1 MRNLKRTLSLLLAAA
16 MLMGM
21 MVVGAGAVSST
32 DFTDSSEITREE
44 AVGVMTALGVFEG
57 TDSGAFDPNGT
68 LTREQAAAI
77 ICRMLLGDDADD
89 LTTNSVVFSD
99 VSADRWSAGYIGYC
113 AQQGILAGTG
123 NGTFDP
129 EGELTGLAFAKMCLV
144 ALGYNADSEGYVGT
158 DWAINVAAD
167 ALNAGITPSGIVL
180 ADALNREDAAQMA
193 FQTLGADMVTYTGS
207 GSTTVNTPDG
217 SSVIIT
223 GAAEEVTNDEDDDYR
238 YVTSDRDDVQQFCE
252 YYFEDLEKRE
262 GYPDEFGRPSVRW
275 RLGSS
280 EIGTFSETPDGS
292 YTEAVDK
299 GELYD
304 VIGRD
309 VYSEFG
315 GDATLYVYVN
325 GEEMEEDSDFEISD
339 YFVRNETDSAAST
352 GRGVLT
358 EIFVD
363 DDDSDNVKV
372 TITHIFTYV
381 AQVDGDYVESDGEL
395 DLATLEGTDLDY
407 GYIGWGQYIN
417 EPIDVTDYT
426 LYDEYFP
433 NLSAYS
439 DGDYVLVTVAQGEI
453 QSISPATELTGEV
466 TAYTRGTSATVDG
479 TRYYYS
485 KSYADAVDSDVEY
498 NLNDEYLV
506 ILDDDGY
513 VVYDEGADGVE
524 NYVFITAVAPT
535 GGVSSDVEARAYFQ
549 TGTETTIDLDSD
561 SSASSYAAEGNGEYE
576 DDTDSSATDLV
587 DYGDRTYVNSWYEYD
602 EQSDGSYE
610 LSDVSGSGS
619 AVITAEDDIDLALSG
634 SAYVYYSNDNGRVR
648 ANNSTV
654 FIINDDD
661 DVNVYAGVRNVPDVT
676 LNDGQTAVVAWVL
689 DDNYA
694 AVVYIGSDDMSVSGG
709 SDDRV
714 YILDNSP
721 SSNVDT
727 DGNDYYEYDAIVNGE
742 IGTVSANSESIFD
755 EVGLYSDIQYDSDEY
770 VSDADLVSGTSD
782 DDFKGWVDLYDTVI
796 TYSDGILSFVGY
808 RGSSR
813 SVDED
818 LVLADDYTIFFNDDG
833 DGETMTASSLA
844 RDYDDEDSCFTGHI
858 YVFENDDDETQ
869 EIYVYEYDVD
879 DSGSGG
885 SGGDSGDTEE
895 TETAELA
902 SLTIKGVEAD
912 ISGTRITVSL
922 TSSVAQGSRTVA
934 VGENAEGTTT
944 TISLLASDGTT
955 ATSGSA
961 TSALAAGTYT
971 LTSTLNGES
980 VTYTLTVTYADSVDI
995 TVSAANAT
1003 VKNADGETLSGS
1015 SADQAVVG
1023 EDYTFTVVPAD
1034 GYQLDDDDNS
1044 YVTYQV
1050 GSDEPVTLAGSNG
1063 AYTIPG
1069 DAITGDDITISVVVK
1084 GADAN
1089 VTLSVIDGVAAVL
1102 EGSGDSYT
1110 LTVPKTQDANN
1121 VSKLSSLIEAT
1132 GTADS
1137 LEIKSS
1143 NVTIDRT
1150 NGLAAIITF
1159 NGPNGG
1165 AAQEITVTIVAAD
1178 DTTKV
1183 EKDLAAAQED
1193 IEDGITAV
1201 SLASP
1206 TESNVLAD
1214 LNSQLSTLFSGGGA
1228 WGSTITATASRVGDY
1243 TMPSAGGGGSME
1255 ISISLTVTSG
1265 DIIQSATIEMA
1276 VSVSNTSIA

>member
-1 MRNLKRTLSLLLAAA
+1 MRLV
-16 MLMGM
+16 M
-21 MVVGAGAVSST
+21 AV
-32 DFTDSSEITREE
+32 
-44 AVGVMTALGVFEG
+44 A
-57 TDSGAFDPNGT
+57 
-68 LTREQAAAI
+68 
-77 ICRMLLGDDADD
+77 
-89 LTTNSVVFSD
+89 SV
-99 VSADRWSAGYIGYC
+99 
-113 AQQGILAGTG
+113 
-123 NGTFDP
+123 
-129 EGELTGLAFAKMCLV
+129 
-144 ALGYNADSEGYVGT
+144 
-158 DWAINVAAD
+158 
-167 ALNAGITPSGIVL
+167 
-180 ADALNREDAAQMA
+180 
-193 FQTLGADMVTYTGS
+193 
-207 GSTTVNTPDG
+207 
-217 SSVIIT
+217 
-223 GAAEEVTNDEDDDYR
+223 
-238 YVTSDRDDVQQFCE
+238 
-252 YYFEDLEKRE
+252 
-262 GYPDEFGRPSVRW
+262 YPDEFGRPSVRW

-315 GDATLYVYVN
+315 GDATPYVYVN

-426 LYDEYFP
+426 LYDEDFP
-433 NLSAYS
+433 NLSAYA

-466 TAYTRGTSATVDG
+466 TAYTRGTSVTVDG

-576 DDTDSSATDLV
+576 NDTDSSATDLV

-634 SAYVYYSNDNGRVR
+634 SAYVYYSNDNDRVR

-661 DVNVYAGVRNVPDVT
+661 DVNVYTGVRNVPDVT

-689 DDNYA
+689 DDSYA

-796 TYSDGILSFVGY
+796 TYSDGILSFEGS
-808 RGSSR
+808 RGSR

-912 ISGTRITVSL
+912 ISGTRITVAL

-934 VGENAEGTTT
+934 VGENAEGTIT

-961 TSALAAGTYT
+961 TSALAEGTYT

-980 VTYTLTVTYADSVDI
+980 VTYTLTVTYADSVDV

-1003 VKNADGETLSGS
+1003 VKNADGEEISGS

-1023 EDYTFTVVPAD
+1023 EDYTFTVTPED
-1034 GYQLDDDDNS
+1034 DYQIDS
-1044 YVTYQV
+1044 VTYQV
-1050 GSDEPVTLAGSNG
+1050 GSDNAETLTGSNG
-1063 AYTIPG
+1063 TYTIPG
-1069 DAITGDDITISVVVK
+1069 NDVTGSITITVTTT
-1084 GADAN
+1084 GADAD
-1089 VTLSVIDGVAAVL
+1089 VTLSVVDGAVAL
-1102 EGSGDSYT
+1102 LSDPTENSNGSLSYT
-1110 LTVPKTQDANN
+1110 LTVPDATS
-1121 VSKLSSLIEAT
+1121 VSGLSDLIEAA
-1132 GTADS
+1132 GTADDLTS
-1137 LEIKSS
+1137 PILSASVTGTDGEEI
-1143 NVTIDRT
+1143 T
-1150 NGLAAIITF
+1150 LTF
-1159 NGPNGG
+1159 TGPNSGKE
-1165 AAQEITVTIVAAD
+1165 QTITVTLETAEPDEIVAY
-1178 DTTKV
+1178 
-1183 EKDLAAAQED
+1183 DLALYTEALGSLIPVTVTAGAASLED
-1193 IEDGITAV
+1193 VASAVKAYIEDTSSGLL
-1201 SLASP
+1201 SSD
-1206 TESNVLAD
+1206 D
-1214 LNSQLSTLFSGGGA
+1214 LWGA
-1228 WGSTITATASRVGDY
+1228 TVTATVDTEGIA
-1243 TMPSAGGGGSME
+1243 TWTPPSTAGGSV
-1255 ISISLTVTSG
+1255 TVT
-1265 DIIQSATIEMA
+1265 
-1276 VSVSNTSIA
+1276 VSVTLEVSYSGATTVTDTIDNVSVRVTLGS

>member
-1 MRNLKRTLSLLLAAA
+1 MRLV
-16 MLMGM
+16 M
-21 MVVGAGAVSST
+21 AV
-32 DFTDSSEITREE
+32 
-44 AVGVMTALGVFEG
+44 A
-57 TDSGAFDPNGT
+57 
-68 LTREQAAAI
+68 
-77 ICRMLLGDDADD
+77 
-89 LTTNSVVFSD
+89 SV
-99 VSADRWSAGYIGYC
+99 
-113 AQQGILAGTG
+113 
-123 NGTFDP
+123 
-129 EGELTGLAFAKMCLV
+129 
-144 ALGYNADSEGYVGT
+144 
-158 DWAINVAAD
+158 
-167 ALNAGITPSGIVL
+167 
-180 ADALNREDAAQMA
+180 
-193 FQTLGADMVTYTGS
+193 
-207 GSTTVNTPDG
+207 
-217 SSVIIT
+217 
-223 GAAEEVTNDEDDDYR
+223 
-238 YVTSDRDDVQQFCE
+238 
-252 YYFEDLEKRE
+252 
-262 GYPDEFGRPSVRW
+262 YPDEFGRPSVRW

-299 GELYD
+299 GDLYD

-426 LYDEYFP
+426 LYDEDFP

-466 TAYTRGTSATVDG
+466 TAYTRGTSVTVDG

-634 SAYVYYSNDNGRVR
+634 SAYVYYSNDNDRVR

-661 DVNVYAGVRNVPDVT
+661 DVNVYTGVRNVPDVT

-689 DDNYA
+689 DDSYA

-796 TYSDGILSFVGY
+796 TYSDGILSFEGS
-808 RGSSR
+808 RGSR

-844 RDYDDEDSCFTGHI
+844 RDYDDEDSYFTGHI

-869 EIYVYEYDVD
+869 EVYVYEYDVD

-912 ISGTRITVSL
+912 ISGTRITVAL

-934 VGENAEGTTT
+934 VGENAEGTIT

-961 TSALAAGTYT
+961 TSALAEGTYT

-980 VTYTLTVTYADSVDI
+980 VTYTLTVTYADSVDV

-1003 VKNADGETLSGS
+1003 VKNADGEEISGS

-1023 EDYTFTVVPAD
+1023 EDYTFTVTPED
-1034 GYQLDDDDNS
+1034 DYQIDS
-1044 YVTYQV
+1044 VTYQV
-1050 GSDEPVTLAGSNG
+1050 GSDNAETLTGSNG
-1063 AYTIPG
+1063 TYTIPG
-1069 DAITGDDITISVVVK
+1069 NDVTGSITITVTTT
-1084 GADAN
+1084 GADAD
-1089 VTLSVIDGVAAVL
+1089 VTLSVVDGAVAL
-1102 EGSGDSYT
+1102 LSDPTENSNGSLSYT
-1110 LTVPKTQDANN
+1110 LTVPDATS
-1121 VSKLSSLIEAT
+1121 VSGLSDLIEAA
-1132 GTADS
+1132 GTADDLTS
-1137 LEIKSS
+1137 PILSASVTGTDGEEI
-1143 NVTIDRT
+1143 T
-1150 NGLAAIITF
+1150 LTF
-1159 NGPNGG
+1159 TGPNSGKE
-1165 AAQEITVTIVAAD
+1165 QTITVTLETAEPDEIVAY
-1178 DTTKV
+1178 
-1183 EKDLAAAQED
+1183 DLALYTEALGSLIPVTVTAGAASLED
-1193 IEDGITAV
+1193 VASAVKAYIEDTSSGLL
-1201 SLASP
+1201 SSD
-1206 TESNVLAD
+1206 D
-1214 LNSQLSTLFSGGGA
+1214 LWGA
-1228 WGSTITATASRVGDY
+1228 TVTATVDTEGIA
-1243 TMPSAGGGGSME
+1243 TWPPPSTAGGSV
-1255 ISISLTVTSG
+1255 TVT
-1265 DIIQSATIEMA
+1265 
-1276 VSVSNTSIA
+1276 VSVTLEVSYSGATTVTDTIDNVSVRVTLGS

>member
-1 MRNLKRTLSLLLAAA
+1 M
-16 MLMGM
+16 
-21 MVVGAGAVSST
+21 AV
-32 DFTDSSEITREE
+32 
-44 AVGVMTALGVFEG
+44 A
-57 TDSGAFDPNGT
+57 
-68 LTREQAAAI
+68 
-77 ICRMLLGDDADD
+77 
-89 LTTNSVVFSD
+89 SV
-99 VSADRWSAGYIGYC
+99 
-113 AQQGILAGTG
+113 
-123 NGTFDP
+123 
-129 EGELTGLAFAKMCLV
+129 
-144 ALGYNADSEGYVGT
+144 
-158 DWAINVAAD
+158 
-167 ALNAGITPSGIVL
+167 
-180 ADALNREDAAQMA
+180 
-193 FQTLGADMVTYTGS
+193 
-207 GSTTVNTPDG
+207 
-217 SSVIIT
+217 
-223 GAAEEVTNDEDDDYR
+223 
-238 YVTSDRDDVQQFCE
+238 
-252 YYFEDLEKRE
+252 
-262 GYPDEFGRPSVRW
+262 YPDEFGRPSVRW

-299 GELYD
+299 GDLYD

-426 LYDEYFP
+426 LYDEDFP

-466 TAYTRGTSATVDG
+466 TAYTRGTSVTVDG

-634 SAYVYYSNDNGRVR
+634 SAYVYYSNDNDRVR

-661 DVNVYAGVRNVPDVT
+661 DVNVYTGVRNVPDVT

-689 DDNYA
+689 DDSYA

-709 SDDRV
+709 SDDHV

-796 TYSDGILSFVGY
+796 TYSDGILSFEGS
-808 RGSSR
+808 RGSR

-844 RDYDDEDSCFTGHI
+844 RDYDDEDSYFTGHI

-869 EIYVYEYDVD
+869 EVYVYEYDVD

-912 ISGTRITVSL
+912 ISGTRITVAL

-934 VGENAEGTTT
+934 VGENAEGTIT

-961 TSALAAGTYT
+961 TSALAEGTYT

-980 VTYTLTVTYADSVDI
+980 VTYTLTVTYADSVDV

-1003 VKNADGETLSGS
+1003 VKNADGEEISGS

-1023 EDYTFTVVPAD
+1023 EDYTFTVTPED
-1034 GYQLDDDDNS
+1034 DYQIDS
-1044 YVTYQV
+1044 VTYQV
-1050 GSDEPVTLAGSNG
+1050 GSDNAETLTGSNG
-1063 AYTIPG
+1063 TYTIPG
-1069 DAITGDDITISVVVK
+1069 NDVTGSITITVTTT
-1084 GADAN
+1084 GADAD
-1089 VTLSVIDGVAAVL
+1089 VTLSVVDGAVAL
-1102 EGSGDSYT
+1102 LSDPTENSNGSLSYT
-1110 LTVPKTQDANN
+1110 LTVPDATS
-1121 VSKLSSLIEAT
+1121 VSGLSDLIEAA
-1132 GTADS
+1132 GTADDLTS
-1137 LEIKSS
+1137 PILSASVTGTDGEEI
-1143 NVTIDRT
+1143 T
-1150 NGLAAIITF
+1150 LTF
-1159 NGPNGG
+1159 TGPNSGKE
-1165 AAQEITVTIVAAD
+1165 QTITVTLETAEPDEIVAY
-1178 DTTKV
+1178 
-1183 EKDLAAAQED
+1183 DLALYTEALGSLIPVTVTAGAASLED
-1193 IEDGITAV
+1193 VASAVKAYIEDTSSGLL
-1201 SLASP
+1201 SSD
-1206 TESNVLAD
+1206 D
-1214 LNSQLSTLFSGGGA
+1214 LWGA
-1228 WGSTITATASRVGDY
+1228 TVTATVDTEGIA
-1243 TMPSAGGGGSME
+1243 TWTPPSTAGGSV
-1255 ISISLTVTSG
+1255 TVT
-1265 DIIQSATIEMA
+1265 
-1276 VSVSNTSIA
+1276 VSVTLEVSYSGATTVTDTIDNVSVRVTLGS

>member
-1 MRNLKRTLSLLLAAA
+1 M
-16 MLMGM
+16 
-21 MVVGAGAVSST
+21 AV
-32 DFTDSSEITREE
+32 
-44 AVGVMTALGVFEG
+44 A
-57 TDSGAFDPNGT
+57 
-68 LTREQAAAI
+68 
-77 ICRMLLGDDADD
+77 
-89 LTTNSVVFSD
+89 SV
-99 VSADRWSAGYIGYC
+99 
-113 AQQGILAGTG
+113 
-123 NGTFDP
+123 
-129 EGELTGLAFAKMCLV
+129 
-144 ALGYNADSEGYVGT
+144 
-158 DWAINVAAD
+158 
-167 ALNAGITPSGIVL
+167 
-180 ADALNREDAAQMA
+180 
-193 FQTLGADMVTYTGS
+193 
-207 GSTTVNTPDG
+207 
-217 SSVIIT
+217 
-223 GAAEEVTNDEDDDYR
+223 
-238 YVTSDRDDVQQFCE
+238 
-252 YYFEDLEKRE
+252 
-262 GYPDEFGRPSVRW
+262 YPDEFGRPSVRW

-299 GELYD
+299 GDLYD

-426 LYDEYFP
+426 LYDEDFP

-466 TAYTRGTSATVDG
+466 TAYTRGTSVTVDG

-634 SAYVYYSNDNGRVR
+634 SAYVYYSNDNDRVR

-661 DVNVYAGVRNVPDVT
+661 DVNVYTGVRNVPDVT

-689 DDNYA
+689 DDSYA

-796 TYSDGILSFVGY
+796 TYSDGILSFEGS
-808 RGSSR
+808 RGSR

-844 RDYDDEDSCFTGHI
+844 RDYDDEDSYFTGHI

-869 EIYVYEYDVD
+869 EVYVYEYDVD

-912 ISGTRITVSL
+912 ISGTRITVAL

-934 VGENAEGTTT
+934 VGENAEGTIT

-961 TSALAAGTYT
+961 TSALAEGTYT

-980 VTYTLTVTYADSVDI
+980 VTYTLTVTYADSVDV

-1003 VKNADGETLSGS
+1003 VKNADGEEISGS

-1023 EDYTFTVVPAD
+1023 EDYTFTVTPED
-1034 GYQLDDDDNS
+1034 DYQIDS
-1044 YVTYQV
+1044 VTYQV
-1050 GSDEPVTLAGSNG
+1050 GSDNAETLTGSNG
-1063 AYTIPG
+1063 TYTIPG
-1069 DAITGDDITISVVVK
+1069 NDVTGSITITVTTT
-1084 GADAN
+1084 GADAD
-1089 VTLSVIDGVAAVL
+1089 VTLSVVDGAVAL
-1102 EGSGDSYT
+1102 LSDPTENSNGSLSYT
-1110 LTVPKTQDANN
+1110 LTVPDATS
-1121 VSKLSSLIEAT
+1121 VSGLSDLIEAA
-1132 GTADS
+1132 GTADDLTS
-1137 LEIKSS
+1137 PILSASVTGTDGEEI
-1143 NVTIDRT
+1143 T
-1150 NGLAAIITF
+1150 LTF
-1159 NGPNGG
+1159 TGPNSGKE
-1165 AAQEITVTIVAAD
+1165 QTITVTLETAEPDEIVAY
-1178 DTTKV
+1178 
-1183 EKDLAAAQED
+1183 DLALYTEALGSLIPVTVTAGAASLED
-1193 IEDGITAV
+1193 VASAVKAYIEDTSSGLL
-1201 SLASP
+1201 SSD
-1206 TESNVLAD
+1206 D
-1214 LNSQLSTLFSGGGA
+1214 LWGA
-1228 WGSTITATASRVGDY
+1228 TVTATVDTEGIA
-1243 TMPSAGGGGSME
+1243 TWTPPSTAGGSV
-1255 ISISLTVTSG
+1255 TVT
-1265 DIIQSATIEMA
+1265 
-1276 VSVSNTSIA
+1276 VSVTLEVSYSGATTVTDTIDNVSVRVTLGS